1 MSLLKDAEGS
11 VRNSC
16 LTFVTLESIREDI
29 TSLELI
35 LDLSFILI
43 VGGVLVE
50 ALTVDVNLS
59 WEPAAPSTPGKKLG
73 LTRGRVSPSDLR
85 FKAIFVSKAGTPRSI
100 ELSELRRL
108 FQTKLG
114 QSGGLEAS
122 IERLLSNTW
131 FGSLLESIRLL
142 V

>member
-1 MSLLKDAEGS
+1 MSVLKDAEGS

-35 LDLSFILI
+35 LDLP
-43 VGGVLVE
+43 VE

>member
-85 FKAIFVSKAGTPRSI
+85 FKAIFVSKFVVTPNSAFVLLGLITSTERRRAYLI
-100 ELSELRRL
+100 VLS
-108 FQTKLG
+108 
-114 QSGGLEAS
+114 
-122 IERLLSNTW
+122 
-131 FGSLLESIRLL
+131 
-142 V
+142 